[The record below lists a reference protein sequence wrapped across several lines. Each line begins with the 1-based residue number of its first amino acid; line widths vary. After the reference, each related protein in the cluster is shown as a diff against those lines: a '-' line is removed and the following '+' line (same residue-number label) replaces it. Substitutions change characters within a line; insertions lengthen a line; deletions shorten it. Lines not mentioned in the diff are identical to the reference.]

1 MLHHGQNGTPLLV
14 YDPIRIAWE
23 VATAVAFLHSAR
35 PDPIT
40 HRDLKPANIL
50 LDQNLASKV
59 GDVGLLTSLLLPAA
73 T

>member
-1 MLHHGQNGTPLLV
+1 MLHHGRNGTPLLV
-14 YDPIRIAWE
+14 YDPICIAWE